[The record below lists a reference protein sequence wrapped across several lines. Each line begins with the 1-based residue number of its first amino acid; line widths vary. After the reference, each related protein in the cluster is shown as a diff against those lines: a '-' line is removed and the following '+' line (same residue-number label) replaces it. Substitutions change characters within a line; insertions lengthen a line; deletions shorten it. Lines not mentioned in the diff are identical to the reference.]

1 MTLILAVTI
10 GVLYATS
17 VYMLLRRSIAKLLIG
32 IALLG
37 HATNLL
43 VFVAGGSTRLALP
56 PVLPEEQAT
65 LETQSPEGPS
75 PKSKAVLSPP
85 FVLPRTPI
93 DNAAYADPL
102 PQAMVLTAI
111 VISFGFLAF
120 VITLLSRNASHL
132 SSDDVDEMRGTE
144 GTE

>member
-1 MTLILAVTI
+1 MTLILAITI
-10 GVLYATS
+10 GFLYATA

-56 PVLPEEQAT
+56 PVLPEEHAA
-65 LETQSPEGPS
+65 QSAAAMAPRGGAAL
-75 PKSKAVLSPP
+75 KPP

-93 DNAAYADPL
+93 DKGAYADPL

-132 SSDDVDEMRGTE
+132 PSDDVDEMKGTE

>member
-1 MTLILAVTI
+1 
-10 GVLYATS
+10 
-17 VYMLLRRSIAKLLIG
+17 
-32 IALLG
+32 
-37 HATNLL
+37 
-43 VFVAGGSTRLALP
+43 
-56 PVLPEEQAT
+56 
-65 LETQSPEGPS
+65 
-75 PKSKAVLSPP
+75 
-85 FVLPRTPI
+85 LPRTPI